1 MMDEV
6 LFLANLRGDS
16 EDLFGESSFL
26 TGDLRAEELFLSRG
40 LTLILTWSMC
50 REVRGSGEW
59 GGLWRGL

>member
-6 LFLANLRGDS
+6 LFLENLRGDS

-59 GGLWRGL
+59 GGL